1 VSVWFTKGLKLL
13 QFSESKARSDMHPE
27 KIFMLCHSLHF
38 CNRLVVAMFLRSG
51 TSLFTMAVET
61 SLNISTKEITEK
73 VTQAYLFLTEVK
85 VEKYIQ
91 CLSSLPL

>member
-1 VSVWFTKGLKLL
+1 
-13 QFSESKARSDMHPE
+13 
-27 KIFMLCHSLHF
+27 
-38 CNRLVVAMFLRSG
+38 MFLRSG